1 MNKLKE
7 VIDWLKD
14 IVEKDKVDEH
24 GKLFSEILIVWLGD
38 LLKYRLMFSE
48 LRNEIA
54 LSGRKVWTK
63 QALLELLDSEM
74 DDWQLSGKEYD
85 S

>member
-1 MNKLKE
+1 MNKLTE

-14 IVEKDKVDEH
+14 VVEKDKVDDH
-24 GKLFSEILIVWLGD
+24 AKLFWKRLIVWLGD

-74 DDWQLSGKEYD
+74 DDWKLSGKEYD

>member
-1 MNKLKE
+1 MNKLTE

-14 IVEKDKVDEH
+14 IVEKDKVDDH
-24 GKLFSEILIVWLGD
+24 GKLFWERLIVWLGD